1 MVKKMKINKYYIFF
15 VIMGCILAVGCT
27 TISTTDEKPT
37 PPDTS
42 SNLNIIPTTI
52 LPQTTNLPGTNTGQL
67 VVSIGGYNAQFP
79 VIVDD
84 KNSGT
89 VSQGKPLKLNLSEGI
104 HTIKICSGDACDTV
118 DVNILSAI
126 TTTIDFE
133 ERLNRDLP
141 QGSLNVSIG
150 YYNANIPVYIDN
162 SRVGNV
168 SPGKPLSQKVS
179 AGSHSV
185 KICIQDDCYTEDV
198 NVTTQ
203 KHTLVDFESRLR
215 VEGRMADLIVSIGG
229 YNAQKLPVFLDNI
242 SVGVASQGDPLT
254 IRVSTGVHEVKVCS
268 GAVCPTK
275 KTEVNFGKQN
285 FIDFGDELIK
295 NAEFQE
301 PTVRIIDYT
310 VSGNTMILN
319 TEFINPDVKEH
330 IMTATFSCSY
340 SYIDSNRNRIGSSST
355 GQLTRTVRAGNRT
368 LASTNLV
375 LSGGRDYLTS
385 PPVVLSL
392 ITT

>member
-1 MVKKMKINKYYIFF
+1 MKINRILIFF
-15 VIMGCILAVGCT
+15 VIMGCLLAGGCT
-27 TISTTDEKPT
+27 TISINTTAEQPT
-37 PPDTS
+37 PPDMS

-52 LPQTTNLPGTNTGQL
+52 LPQKTNLMSINSGQL

-79 VIVDD
+79 VIVDN

-89 VSQGKPLKLNLSEGI
+89 VTQGKPLKLNLSEGI
-104 HTIKICSGDACDTV
+104 HTIKICSGEVCETV
-118 DVNILSAI
+118 DVNIISAI

-141 QGSLNVSIG
+141 QGLLNVSIG
-150 YYNANIPVYIDN
+150 YYNAIVPVYIDN

-168 SPGKPLSQKVS
+168 SPGKPLSQKIS
-179 AGSHSV
+179 AGNHSV
-185 KICIQDDCYTEDV
+185 KICIINDCYTENIDV
-198 NVTTQ
+198 TSQ
-203 KHTLVDFESRLR
+203 KQTLVNFESRLKN
-215 VEGRMADLIVSIGG
+215 EGRMADLIVSIGG

-268 GAVCPTK
+268 GVVCPTK

-285 FIDFGDELIK
+285 FIDFGDELIE

-319 TEFINPDVKEH
+319 TEFINPDIKEH
-330 IMTATFSCSY
+330 TMTATFSCTY
-340 SYIDSNRNRIGSSST
+340 TYIDSTRNRIGSSAT
-355 GQLTRTVRAGNRT
+355 GQLSRSVRAGNRT
-368 LASTNLV
+368 LASTNLY
-375 LSGGRDYLTS
+375 LSGGHDYLPS
-385 PPVVLSL
+385 PPVVLTVTIS
-392 ITT
+392 

>member
-185 KICIQDDCYTEDV
+185 KICILDDC
-198 NVTTQ
+198 
-203 KHTLVDFESRLR
+203 
-215 VEGRMADLIVSIGG
+215 
-229 YNAQKLPVFLDNI
+229 
-242 SVGVASQGDPLT
+242 
-254 IRVSTGVHEVKVCS
+254 
-268 GAVCPTK
+268 
-275 KTEVNFGKQN
+275 
-285 FIDFGDELIK
+285 
-295 NAEFQE
+295 
-301 PTVRIIDYT
+301 
-310 VSGNTMILN
+310 
-319 TEFINPDVKEH
+319 
-330 IMTATFSCSY
+330 
-340 SYIDSNRNRIGSSST
+340 
-355 GQLTRTVRAGNRT
+355 
-368 LASTNLV
+368 
-375 LSGGRDYLTS
+375 
-385 PPVVLSL
+385 
-392 ITT
+392 